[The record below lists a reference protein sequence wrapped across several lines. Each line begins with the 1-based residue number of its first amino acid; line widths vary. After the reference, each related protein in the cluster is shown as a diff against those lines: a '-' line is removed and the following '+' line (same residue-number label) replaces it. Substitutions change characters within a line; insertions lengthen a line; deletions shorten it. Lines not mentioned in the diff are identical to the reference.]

1 MQFGKLNF
9 LATLGRREKLLLSG
23 RNVRTHESLLKFS
36 CQKQLKLENF
46 DLVYVPMYCILTK
59 DYVTYVYMI
68 FICPW
73 NSRKVAFYLTLQTED

>member
-46 DLVYVPMYCILTK
+46 DLVYVPILYI
-59 DYVTYVYMI
+59 DERLCDVCVYDFHMSSE
-68 FICPW
+68 F
-73 NSRKVAFYLTLQTED
+73 